1 MPVPRPME
9 DSTPRPN
16 HHTMNKAH
24 SSAAATP
31 PCDVPAPVQY
41 PMKFEFSSA
50 AQGVLWKRGKQ
61 LRTPLRNDQGCGVVL
76 CCEVWDGWYPS
87 HWRSCRLVNLFR
99 TMKSMSQELSPL
111 QGRVVIMSYSV
122 TNEDSNPG
130 RMQYTAHIST
140 RERRTRLHTFQ
151 RPSEMRRP
159 VLYHQQRVLH
169 KVYGRPD
176 YRACL
181 CI

>member
-50 AQGVLWKRGKQ
+50 AQGVLWKCGKQ

-87 HWRSCRLVNLFR
+87 RWRSCRLVLRGVGWMVSVSLAVMQACEPVSNDEEHVPGTITPPR
-99 TMKSMSQELSPL
+99 K
-111 QGRVVIMSYSV
+111 GGYYVVQCY
-122 TNEDSNPG
+122 
-130 RMQYTAHIST
+130 Q
-140 RERRTRLHTFQ
+140 
-151 RPSEMRRP
+151 
-159 VLYHQQRVLH
+159 
-169 KVYGRPD
+169 
-176 YRACL
+176 
-181 CI
+181 